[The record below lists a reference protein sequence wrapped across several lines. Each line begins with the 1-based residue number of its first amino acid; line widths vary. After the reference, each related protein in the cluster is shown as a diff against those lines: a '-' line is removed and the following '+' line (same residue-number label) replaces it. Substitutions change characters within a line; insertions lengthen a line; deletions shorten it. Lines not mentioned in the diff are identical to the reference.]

1 MELKTLLLWLC
12 STGAG
17 VVAFWVME
25 RLAWFSVLAPES
37 KRIWSIV
44 LTALVAILA
53 WSCQMAGG
61 VGRVAGVGGRRC
73 LHGQPDRPR
82 GEVFESREQ
91 GRTGRV
97 RRGAQ
102 GRGRQGPPLFCY
114 STCFQALR
122 WMISLMALSFT
133 P

>member
-53 WSCQMAGG
+53 WSCQMALGYIAMP
-61 VGRVAGVGGRRC
+61 VGWVAWVESLASVAAVAFTASQIAHGEKYLSRVSKA
-73 LHGQPDRPR
+73 
-82 GEVFESREQ
+82 
-91 GRTGRV
+91 
-97 RRGAQ
+97 
-102 GRGRQGPPLFCY
+102 
-114 STCFQALR
+114 ALVE
-122 WMISLMALSFT
+122 
-133 P
+133 